1 MTESPDLPEDE
12 QELLEA
18 FARLAPEGSAEWNFE
33 NSMRRLSTPAER
45 PTWVGP
51 WSGLPA
57 DLWERGRATKASER
71 VMGDVIKVVAQDLT
85 DYTQQAVDEL
95 RRFVPEASAVDAAI
109 RSLASGFDMLVTA
122 EGVETREQYEL
133 LRAAAVDQIQGYLF
147 GKPAPAEAWDFI
159 RPLIAA

>member
-1 MTESPDLPEDE
+1 MSYLKTFPFDAIKIDKSFIDDI
-12 QELLEA
+12 Q
-18 FARLAPEGSAEWNFE
+18 
-33 NSMRRLSTPAER
+33 TH
-45 PTWVGP
+45 
-51 WSGLPA
+51 
-57 DLWERGRATKASER
+57 RGCATI
-71 VMGDVIKVVAQDLT
+71 V
-85 DYTQQAVDEL
+85 
-95 RRFVPEASAVDAAI
+95 AAI